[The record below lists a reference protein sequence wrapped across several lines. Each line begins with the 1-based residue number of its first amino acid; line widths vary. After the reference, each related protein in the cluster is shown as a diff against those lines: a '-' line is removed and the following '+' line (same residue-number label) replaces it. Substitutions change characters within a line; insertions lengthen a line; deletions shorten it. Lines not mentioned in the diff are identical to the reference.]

1 MAQDRALVAIG
12 LPLKPYEICA
22 IAAAA
27 TEADWSP
34 HLFHVVRPH
43 VAMFVSELGT
53 YVPPPETG
61 TANHV
66 AAVEEV
72 VAELAEQ
79 RIESTF
85 EVVVGSPVDE
95 ILRAAEAIHA
105 KLIVTLSRP
114 HHLVHR
120 IVLGSVFSS
129 LLKAADRPVLVL
141 PAEAVAEAG
150 LVGAIDRFIDVAE
163 RQDDVARAN
172 EMKGAAEAHR
182 ADPKSDEA
190 NHRLRG
196 VVEQMQLD
204 HPDLLKA
211 ANDISYFLSGMGI

>member
-1 MAQDRALVAIG
+1 MTGNRVLVAIS
-12 LPLKPYEICA
+12 LPLEPYEIRV

-43 VAMFVSELGT
+43 VAMYVSELGT
-53 YVPPPETG
+53 YVPPPATG

-66 AAVEEV
+66 VAVEEV
-72 VAELAEQ
+72 VAELAE
-79 RIESTF
+79 RGIESTF

-95 ILRAAEAIHA
+95 ILRAAGAIKA
-105 KLIVTLSRP
+105 QLIVTVAKP

-120 IVLGSVFSS
+120 IVLGSVLAS

-141 PAEAVAEAG
+141 PAEAAAEAG
-150 LVGAIDRFIDVAE
+150 LAGAIDRFIDVAE
-163 RQDDVARAN
+163 RQDDVAQAK

-182 ADPKSDEA
+182 VDPKSDEA